1 VVIALIVGG
10 LCSSCSLQGII
21 CLPLD
26 IPDNGLE
33 DMLEVFDKA
42 ASRVIARLSSDDVIR
57 KAWSLLVVCF
67 IWSGLF
73 SQPRNMN
80 LLSTLRLSS

>member
-1 VVIALIVGG
+1 MVISLIVGE
-10 LCSSCSLQGII
+10 LGIVR
-21 CLPLD
+21 LPLD
-26 IPDNGLE
+26 IPDKGLE

-67 IWSGLF
+67 HLVWIVFPTEKHESAF
-73 SQPRNMN
+73 HTTS
-80 LLSTLRLSS
+80 

>member
-1 VVIALIVGG
+1 MVISLIVGE
-10 LCSSCSLQGII
+10 LGIV

-26 IPDNGLE
+26 IPDKGLE

-57 KAWSLLVVCF
+57 KAW
-67 IWSGLF
+67 
-73 SQPRNMN
+73 
-80 LLSTLRLSS
+80 